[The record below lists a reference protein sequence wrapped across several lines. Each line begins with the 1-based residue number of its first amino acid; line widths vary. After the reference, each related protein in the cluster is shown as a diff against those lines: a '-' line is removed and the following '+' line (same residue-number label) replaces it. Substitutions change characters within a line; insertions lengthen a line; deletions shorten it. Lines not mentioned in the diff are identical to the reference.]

1 MGPSSLKIS
10 THLGYFG
17 SGADRY
23 NPGGYVK
30 ATAALDRIKLASQ
43 VDGLNGVEL
52 NYPTLVSEETVEATI
67 STLKSSGLVVSS
79 VSLNVW
85 GSAQWGLG
93 ALSHTEAAVR
103 AEGVRVMQRGIRVA
117 RELGT
122 SLVSLWPG
130 QDGFDYP
137 FQIDYGAAFDRFVDC
152 LREVAAFDPGMRIC
166 LEYKPKEPRT
176 HLLLDT
182 AARTTWLIGKIGAP
196 NVGVLLDI
204 GHALYAN
211 ENVAQSAVLLEREG
225 LLDLIHFNDNYG
237 EWDWDMIPGTV
248 RFWEL
253 IELIFWLRELEY
265 EKWYSIDIFVPRW
278 DPVKACQ
285 QSVTNIRRLFLLTE
299 RLDREAILANLG
311 GSGFPENLSLV
322 SDAIFGALTG

>member
-1 MGPSSLKIS
+1 MSPNLPKIS

-43 VDGLNGVEL
+43 VDGLDGVEL
-52 NYPTLVSEETVEATI
+52 NFPALVSEETVEATK
-67 STLKSSGLVVSS
+67 STLMASGLVVSS

-182 AARTTWLIGKIGAP
+182 AARTMWLIGKIGAP
-196 NVGVLLDI
+196 NIGVLLDL

-265 EKWYSIDIFVPRW
+265 DKWYSIDIFVPRW

-285 QSVTNIRRLFLLTE
+285 QSVTNIKRLFLLTE

-311 GSGFPENLSLV
+311 RSGFPENLPLV
-322 SDAIFGALTG
+322 SDAIFGALMG